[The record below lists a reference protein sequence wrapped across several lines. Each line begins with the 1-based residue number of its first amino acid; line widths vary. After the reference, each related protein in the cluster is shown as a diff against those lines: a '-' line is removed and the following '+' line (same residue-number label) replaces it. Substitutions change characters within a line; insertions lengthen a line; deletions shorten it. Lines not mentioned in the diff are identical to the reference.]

1 MAASV
6 RLKEA
11 SEVLSETPTAL
22 KLRYLQT
29 LQTISA
35 EKSATIVFPIPMDMF
50 PESIHT
56 RIKHDGCNIRLYG
69 PSIRIRIFDKQ
80 NK

>member
-29 LQTISA
+29 LQTVSA
-35 EKSATIVFPIPMDMF
+35 EKSATIVFPISMDMF
-50 PESIHT
+50 PESIH
-56 RIKHDGCNIRLYG
+56 ISKN
-69 PSIRIRIFDKQ
+69 
-80 NK
+80 